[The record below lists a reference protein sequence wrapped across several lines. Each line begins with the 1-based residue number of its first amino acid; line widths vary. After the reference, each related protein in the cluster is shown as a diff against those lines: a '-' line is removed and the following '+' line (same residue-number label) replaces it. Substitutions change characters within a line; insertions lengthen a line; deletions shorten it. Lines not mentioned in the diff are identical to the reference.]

1 MGFRRRPTGPSPSPC
16 GNSLRRNLGGM
27 NRRAQ
32 QAVLAAMI
40 NHPAL
45 RHEFA
50 EALGALMG
58 VDTETIKQVTT
69 QNAVRLFSKV
79 TA

>member
-1 MGFRRRPTGPSPSPC
+1 MH
-16 GNSLRRNLGGM
+16 
-27 NRRAQ
+27 
-32 QAVLAAMI
+32 V
-40 NHPAL
+40 
-45 RHEFA
+45 A